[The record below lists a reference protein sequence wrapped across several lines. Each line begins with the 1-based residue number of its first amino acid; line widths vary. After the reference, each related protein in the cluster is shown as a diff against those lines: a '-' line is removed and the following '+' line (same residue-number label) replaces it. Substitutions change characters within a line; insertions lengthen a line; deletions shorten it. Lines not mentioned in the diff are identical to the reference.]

1 MQIDCIP
8 PPYIAQRCIV
18 YSRHCRQARLKK
30 KSKFMRWQPRWFRLD
45 FVSLDMEYYADAQFS
60 NCLGRV
66 TFNGSSRHTLQNGIL
81 TLENVREV
89 VKGDNKEAYA
99 LRHNDLQAMQW
110 WDTTL
115 IIAEQER
122 KLRGK

>member
-1 MQIDCIP
+1 M
-8 PPYIAQRCIV
+8 
-18 YSRHCRQARLKK
+18 
-30 KSKFMRWQPRWFRLD
+30 
-45 FVSLDMEYYADAQFS
+45 SLDMEYYADAQFS

-66 TFNGSSRHTLQNGIL
+66 TFNGSSRHSLQNGIL

-89 VKGDNKEAYA
+89 VKGDNKEAYV

-115 IIAEQER
+115 GLVQEER
-122 KLRGK
+122 KLRTR